1 MRGRSRILA
10 CGRVAAKIAAHAMLE
25 SEPRYAAALTMPDT
39 DLVFL
44 SVARQA
50 QLIRSRSVSP
60 RELVAAYLERIER
73 YDSVLRAYITVCGE
87 QALTQAAQAERDIA
101 AGNYRGPLHGIP
113 FGVKD
118 QLCTRRIRTTV
129 GSKIM
134 ADHVPDYDATVVERL
149 QRAGAILIGKENLH
163 EFGKGGTNYFPYGQ
177 PRNPWDP
184 VRNPGSSSSGSGIA
198 PAAGLCSGSLG
209 EDTGGSVRGPAAAC
223 GVVGLRP
230 TFGRVSRH
238 GGIMYGWTA
247 DTIGPITRTVEDN
260 ALFLGAIAGHD
271 ENDAL
276 SSTRPVPDYAASL
289 KSGIRGLRLAVVT
302 ETARIDGIHPQVRA
316 AFDAALVV
324 FEKLG
329 AQVNEVSLPWARH
342 AIPLNM
348 MTSDADVAS
357 MYLPLLRARWN
368 DFDVG
373 TRTRMATAALVP
385 AAIYSRAMR
394 ARAVV
399 RGQILNAL
407 KQHDALL
414 CPTSLRPPAVIDDA
428 REKVESKAD
437 IAQRLILRR
446 ITTHP
451 FGTANV
457 PTLAVPMGFTNDRLP
472 LSLQIA
478 ARPFAEE
485 TAYRIGHAYES
496 ATEWHAQHPDL
507 ERTLD
512 MFQREAQRAT
522 A

>member
-1 MRGRSRILA
+1 MAG
-10 CGRVAAKIAAHAMLE
+10 
-25 SEPRYAAALTMPDT
+25 T
-39 DLVFL
+39 DLIFL
-44 SVARQA
+44 SIARQA
-50 QLIRSRSVSP
+50 ELIRSRAVSP
-60 RELVAAYLERIER
+60 RELVAAYLARIER
-73 YDSVLRAYITVCGE
+73 YDGVLRAYITVCAE
-87 QALTQAAQAERDIA
+87 QAMAEAAQADRDIA

-118 QLCTRRIRTTV
+118 QLCTRGIRTTV

-134 ADHVPDYDATVVERL
+134 ADHVPDRDATVVSRL
-149 QRAGAILIGKENLH
+149 KRAGAVLIGKENLH

-184 VRNPGSSSSGSGIA
+184 SRNPGSSSSGSGIA

-238 GGIMYGWTA
+238 GGVMHGWTA

-276 SSTRPVPDYAASL
+276 SSTRPVPDYVSTL
-289 KSGIRGLRLAVVT
+289 RNGIRGLRLAVVT
-302 ETARIDGIHPQVRA
+302 EMARPDGVHPEVRA
-316 AFDAALVV
+316 AFEAALTVL
-324 FEKLG
+324 KDLG
-329 AQVNEVSLPWARH
+329 AQVSEVSLPWAKH

-357 MYLPLLRARWN
+357 MFLPLLRTRWD

-399 RGQILNAL
+399 RGQILDAL
-407 KQHDALL
+407 AQYDGLL
-414 CPTSLRPPAVIDDA
+414 CPTSLRPPASIEDA
-428 REKVESKAD
+428 REKVESRAD

-457 PTLAVPMGFTNDRLP
+457 PTLAVPMGFTSEGLP

-485 TAYRIGHAYES
+485 AVYRIGHAYES
-496 ATEWHAQHPDL
+496 ATQWHAQHPDL
-507 ERTLD
+507 ERTLSAFRHGER
-512 MFQREAQRAT
+512 MT